1 MANNTL
7 KKLSDQFCP
16 RFGQIAVNMGYIS
29 ESQLK
34 EALCQQVDE
43 NLSGKKHRLLG
54 TILFEKGW
62 MSSDQVEEAM
72 NTLLEKIENESQ
84 D

>member
-1 MANNTL
+1 MTDNTL

-16 RFGQIAVNMGYIS
+16 RYGHMAVEMGFIN

-34 EALCQQVDE
+34 EALCIQVDE

-62 MSSDQVEEAM
+62 MSSDQVEEVM
-72 NTLLEKIENESQ
+72 DTLLEMINNESQ

>member
-7 KKLSDQFCP
+7 KKLSEKLCP
-16 RFGQIAVNMGYIS
+16 RFGQMAVDMGFIT

-34 EALCQQVDE
+34 EALCLQVDE
-43 NLSGKKHRLLG
+43 NLSGKSHRLLG

-62 MSSDQVEEAM
+62 MSSDQVEKVLD
-72 NTLLEKIENESQ
+72 TLLETIEKNEGK
-84 D
+84 